1 MILIIPSS
9 SPWEATLPLYRQANR
24 GSEAIGTQYHTAD
37 QRESQESGFRR
48 AGGGFLAQTPGSTS
62 WVDLGV
68 HCPGQCPD
76 APGRGR
82 QSFHPPINQGGDV
95 DMAFPPECWRGIA
108 IPKAQNR
115 LVTSPPD
122 LGPPPCQR
130 VPHASLD
137 SSPPPPG
144 ALRLRAAPP
153 LAKQKD
159 SDFHSPRV
167 PEGNSDASS
176 VTSWKA
182 RIVPLPSG

>member
-9 SPWEATLPLYRQANR
+9 SPWEATFPLYRQANR
-24 GSEAIGTQYHTAD
+24 GSEAVDTQYHTAD

-48 AGGGFLAQTPGSTS
+48 AGGGFLTQTPGSTS

-76 APGRGR
+76 ALGTGR

-108 IPKAQNR
+108 ISKPQNR

-137 SSPPPPG
+137 SSPHPT
-144 ALRLRAAPP
+144 R
-153 LAKQKD
+153 
-159 SDFHSPRV
+159 SPQA
-167 PEGNSDASS
+167 ENCTSS
-176 VTSWKA
+176 IRTKG
-182 RIVPLPSG
+182 L